1 MDLCGNLR
9 MGRMSRSFKN
19 HKGRLC
25 KYSAQESPGLD
36 TQRGG
41 FVLRNQERRVD
52 SQASMSV
59 ADLALSSPGM
69 VHATNVRKVVFFNFL
84 F

>member
-36 TQRGG
+36 TQRG
-41 FVLRNQERRVD
+41 
-52 SQASMSV
+52 
-59 ADLALSSPGM
+59 
-69 VHATNVRKVVFFNFL
+69 
-84 F
+84 